1 MLQLFST
8 LKCKSA
14 YNRIGPPVV
23 ISMGDSVKTATCMDP
38 LMAMFR
44 HSVSQ
49 VFPEYLEVIT
59 SNDYNKSFVKIT
71 KDSSQQIPTHD
82 ITCNIPKLLF
92 WHAYRM
98 QHQAVSSSCKN
109 NKLKKR
115 KREVRKRVITIVS
128 DYGTTTTGVSA
139 RDLGM
144 KILQAIPIELIA
156 DASLADIRL
165 SEGNSGSIHIVTMKH
180 FRSQGEKG
188 FVLCPSCGK
197 FVRGEQGLWWHQ
209 KMVHGSDHT
218 QAKEVAAAQISSMA
232 LVPFDNVETSP
243 EIGRGGGG
251 SKATQPHQP
260 PMKRQRKE
268 EQPQPKRKTLSPGM
282 EACKNGDFE
291 TLKKLVEL
299 EHWDAK
305 TSVDHVHGSP
315 ALLWA
320 AGGGHLNICQYLVNV
335 CHADPNARQLGRRS
349 FGGRTALHWAARCGH
364 NDICHWLVKDLKVP
378 IDAMTDDG
386 TTPFCWCCWQGHKVL
401 AMFFAN
407 NGCDPHVVNQ
417 YGCNVTMWAVQ
428 GVASLELLH
437 MLKDLGCSF
446 LLHNS
451 NGHGC
456 MHKAGQRGKMDV
468 VEWLVKEIPEIVNI
482 EYFNKDGEGY
492 RPSGLAHV
500 EGHTELAEYLKKIEA
515 SIGL

>member
-1 MLQLFST
+1 
-8 LKCKSA
+8 
-14 YNRIGPPVV
+14 
-23 ISMGDSVKTATCMDP
+23 
-38 LMAMFR
+38 MAMFR

-291 TLKKLVEL
+291 TLKNFILGLGFKLVNKNISPQNIGILFKKSEL
-299 EHWDAK
+299 NNTLISNQYINNK
-305 TSVDHVHGSP
+305 Q
-315 ALLWA
+315 LI
-320 AGGGHLNICQYLVNV
+320 LNYKENIKNNRIKIQSIGKELNKLFNNKEVNV
-335 CHADPNARQLGRRS
+335 VFGCGRPLDAFIKYGQLDLDNFEFLVDNFLS
-349 FGGRTALHWAARCGH
+349 MITDKLYNKTLK
-364 NDICHWLVKDLKVP
+364 NDKDLKKL
-378 IDAMTDDG
+378 D
-386 TTPFCWCCWQGHKVL
+386 KVL
-401 AMFFAN
+401 MLIKHPSKELISKLPGN
-407 NGCDPHVVNQ
+407 PEVI
-417 YGCNVTMWAVQ
+417 
-428 GVASLELLH
+428 LLKELL
-437 MLKDLGCSF
+437 K
-446 LLHNS
+446 
-451 NGHGC
+451 
-456 MHKAGQRGKMDV
+456 
-468 VEWLVKEIPEIVNI
+468 
-482 EYFNKDGEGY
+482 
-492 RPSGLAHV
+492 
-500 EGHTELAEYLKKIEA
+500 
-515 SIGL
+515 